1 MKTRLLIVIGVLVAF
16 FAGTIFGEQARE
28 SLANA
33 FATNQSPQAFE
44 RQATY
49 APRHVAY
56 AQPATYRPVRSAP
69 QVRRRSTRDQVF
81 IVAGSS
87 AAGAGIG
94 ALAGGKKGAGIGAIV
109 GAVGGLIYN
118 EKTKN
123 KRVDYYEE

>member
-1 MKTRLLIVIGVLVAF
+1 MRTRLLIVTGVLAAF
-16 FAGTIFGEQARE
+16 FAGTIFGGPARE
-28 SLANA
+28 TLANSFSSDENA
-33 FATNQSPQAFE
+33 QVEQRAAYT
-44 RQATY
+44 
-49 APRHVAY
+49 PRPVAY
-56 AQPATYRPVRSAP
+56 ARPAAYHPVRSTP

-94 ALAGGKKGAGIGAIV
+94 ALAGGRKGAGIGAIV

-123 KRVDYYEE
+123 KRVEYYQE